1 MPPVFSYLE
10 LSQETFGHPLVKS
23 LGPVDAEQDLHV
35 WSAEIEGPADTPYEG
50 GSFSL
55 DIEFPKEYPFRPPKI
70 QFATKI
76 YHCNIHPETGR
87 IALGILKDHW
97 SPALSIRI
105 VLSSICNMIAG
116 EPEPSAYCSKPTCI
130 LCEISSILKR
140 DRELYD
146 STAREW
152 TRKYAMPSSS
162 EQGEVVEEDS
172 HQEEPPS
179 S

>member
-1 MPPVFSYLE
+1 M
-10 LSQETFGHPLVKS
+10 FGHPLIKS
-23 LGPVDAEQDLHV
+23 LGPMDAEQNLHV
-35 WSAEIEGPADTPYEG
+35 WSADTPYEG

-55 DIEFPKEYPFRPPKI
+55 DIEFPKDYPFKPPKI
-70 QFATKI
+70 QFTTKI

-97 SPALSIRI
+97 SPALSIHI

-116 EPEPSAYCSKPTCI
+116 EPEPSAYSLEPTCK
-130 LCEISSILKR
+130 LCEMSRILKR

-162 EQGEVVEEDS
+162 EGEEEEDS
-172 HQEEPPS
+172 HQKEPPS